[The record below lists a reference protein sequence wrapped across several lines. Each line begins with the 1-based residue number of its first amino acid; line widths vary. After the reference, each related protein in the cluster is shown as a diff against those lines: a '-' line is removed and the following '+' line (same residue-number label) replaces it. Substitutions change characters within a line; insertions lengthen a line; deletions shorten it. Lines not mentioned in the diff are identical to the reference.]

1 MMDYAFR
8 MSESSTDRA
17 LSVFLADKQVDL
29 AEWQTNQASKD
40 STKSMFGYLAGR
52 AIAG

>member
-17 LSVFLADKQVDL
+17 LSVFLADKDVDL
-29 AEWQTNQASKD
+29 AKWQSSQASKD
-40 STKSMFGYLAGR
+40 STKSALGYIFTR
-52 AIAG
+52 AITG